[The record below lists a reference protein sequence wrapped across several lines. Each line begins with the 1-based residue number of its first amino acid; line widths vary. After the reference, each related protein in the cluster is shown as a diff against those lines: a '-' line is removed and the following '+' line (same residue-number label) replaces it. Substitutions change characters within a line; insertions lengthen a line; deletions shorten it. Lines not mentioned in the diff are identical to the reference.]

1 MKVTKRETF
10 YHEDYGATL
19 KHKCGKKDSNIVPSL
34 FFSHF
39 LGLFLWRLF
48 LVRGLIP
55 TCGGIIVSIILSSLG
70 QCSNNDD
77 HHTFI
82 YLQLKNYNSILR
94 TKIWLY
100 VNASGGVPG
109 CAMNQE
115 WHVWKNY
122 ERWLCH
128 KYNVNYMIMQSNMT
142 MMERVI
148 VNGTVESC
156 MAVYPGMAME
166 MPW

>member
-1 MKVTKRETF
+1 MKIMVLLWSSSVE
-10 YHEDYGATL
+10 
-19 KHKCGKKDSNIVPSL
+19 KDSNIVRSL

-39 LGLFLWRLF
+39 LFFWGLFSFLWLLLSLF
-48 LVRGLIP
+48 LFFVRNLIP
-55 TCGGIIVSIILSSLG
+55 TCGGVIVSIILSSLG

-94 TKIWLY
+94 TTIWIY

-122 ERWLCH
+122 EWWLCH
-128 KYNVNYMIMQSNMT
+128 KYDVNYMIMQSNMT

-148 VNGTVESC
+148 INGTVESC
-156 MAVYPGMAME
+156 MAIYLGMAME
-166 MPW
+166 MP